1 MVLTNAQQTK
11 LTYKKKKT
19 VAPWECKSTV
29 GVQEHRGSA
38 KALWKCVINI
48 YPVAILYQTLVR
60 FKPLFFNGKGISES
74 TLSMICDACFWM
86 ATDDGALPDTS
97 NRLEAI
103 LRSGWCG
110 QHVVTTCPPYK
121 VHDFMRGQLS
131 QWNDLP

>member
-1 MVLTNAQQTK
+1 MVPTNAQPTK
-11 LTYKKKKT
+11 LTKKN

-38 KALWKCVINI
+38 KALWKCVVNI
-48 YPVAILYQTLVR
+48 YPVAIFISNPRPVQALLMEREV
-60 FKPLFFNGKGISES
+60 SES

-103 LRSGWCG
+103 LRSGWSG
-110 QHVVTTCPPYK
+110 QHVVTTCPPHK
-121 VHDFMRGQLS
+121 VREFMR
-131 QWNDLP
+131 